1 MIDLTDCL
9 DNKIE
14 KALKDKDIK
23 NIMHKASSKFM
34 KNLDSDI
41 IYTCQINALWK
52 AFVNF
57 KPEKKTKFTTYLYK
71 GVMIE
76 CIKAAKFESKNKCT
90 NKLHDN
96 ITARSD
102 NTTLLFDLLD
112 ELDNVEDKE
121 LLMDK
126 FNNMTIEEM
135 AHKRTYSR
143 ETVRKKLKK
152 IYSHIRNGAI

>member
-1 MIDLTDCL
+1 MIDIQDCI
-9 DNKIE
+9 DTNIE
-14 KALKDKDIK
+14 RAMKDKDIK
-23 NIMHKASSKFM
+23 NIMHKASYRFM
-34 KNLDSDI
+34 KNLDCDT

-57 KPEKKTKFTTYLYK
+57 KPEKNTKFTTYLYK

-76 CIKAAKFESKNKCT
+76 CIKAVKFDNKNKCM

-96 ITARSD
+96 ITSKRD
-102 NTTLLFDLLD
+102 NCTLLFDLLD
-112 ELDNVEDKE
+112 ELETKEDKD

-135 AHKRTYSR
+135 AQKRTYSR

-152 IYSHIRNGAI
+152 IYSHLRNRSV